1 MGKWLTMSDTVATLG
16 VSERTIQRRV
26 KAGRLETKLDAN
38 GHKLIFLSDEE
49 LSTLVG
55 DNDRQIEA
63 DKLRAEIASLKA
75 QLEEKDAMISVLQER
90 LAVADQQLERQQIL
104 SLNQQRLLEQ
114 ANEPFWRRWFKH
126 KALPAPGEAGVVD
139 AEMASEEESNT

>member
-1 MGKWLTMSDTVATLG
+1 MSDAVATLS
-16 VSERTIQRRV
+16 VSQRTIQRRI
-26 KAGRLETKLDAN
+26 KTGKLETKLDAN
-38 GHKLIFLSDEE
+38 GHKLIFLSNDK

-55 DNDRQIEA
+55 DNDRQIEI

-75 QLEEKDAMISVLQER
+75 QLEEKDTMISVLQER

-114 ANEPFWRRWFKH
+114 ANEPFWRRWLKR

-139 AEMASEEESNT
+139 AEMASEEERTTHS